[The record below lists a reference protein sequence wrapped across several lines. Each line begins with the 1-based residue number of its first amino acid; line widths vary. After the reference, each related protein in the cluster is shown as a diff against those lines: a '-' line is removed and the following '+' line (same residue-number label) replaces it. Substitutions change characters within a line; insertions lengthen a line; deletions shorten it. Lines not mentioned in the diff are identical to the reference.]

1 LMICASRIKC
11 YMTRWLL
18 FRDRG
23 QVSVDLGFCSYG
35 EGNISLWC

>member
-23 QVSVDLGFCSYG
+23 QVSVD
-35 EGNISLWC
+35 